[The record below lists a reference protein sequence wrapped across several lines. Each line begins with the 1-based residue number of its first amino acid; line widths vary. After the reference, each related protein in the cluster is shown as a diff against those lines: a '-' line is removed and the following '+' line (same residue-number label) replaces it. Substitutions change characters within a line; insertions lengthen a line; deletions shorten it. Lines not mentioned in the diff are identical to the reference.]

1 MIITQA
7 PYRISFAGGGTDL
20 PAFCRDEPGAVIS
33 TAIDRHMYVTV
44 GTRFE
49 NTIRVAYSTTE
60 IVETLA
66 QLKHSLVR
74 EALRVTGLDRSLE
87 ITTIGDV
94 PAGTGMGSSS
104 ALTVGLL
111 AALYA
116 YQGRIASPEELARLA
131 CEIEI
136 ERVGHPIGRQDQ
148 YISAYGGLQ
157 YLRFNPDQTV
167 DVEPVP
173 CSRETLHALEE
184 RLLLV
189 YTGSTRDA
197 NEILKAQKSATA
209 SKLGV
214 LRRMRDLAGEM
225 RDALTGPQGPDLGHF
240 AELLREGWELKRT
253 VVSAISTDM
262 VDEWYR
268 RARAAGARGGKLL
281 GAGGGGFL
289 LLMAEPEHHDAIR
302 ETLGR
307 PKELPVSFDPR
318 GARVIFIGNRS

>member
-44 GTRFE
+44 GERFDDS
-49 NTIRVAYSTTE
+49 IRVAYSKTE
-60 IVETLA
+60 IVNAPSE
-66 QLKHSLVR
+66 LKHSLIR
-74 EALRVTGLDRSLE
+74 EALDLTGLDRSLE
-87 ITTIGDV
+87 ISTIGDV

-116 YQGRIASPEELARLA
+116 HQGRITSQEELASQA

-136 ERVGHPIGRQDQ
+136 DRLGSPIGRQDQ

-157 YLRFNPDQTV
+157 YIRFNTDQSV

-173 CSRETLHALEE
+173 CSRKTLRALEE
-184 RLLLV
+184 RLLLF
-189 YTGSTRDA
+189 YTGGTRDA
-197 NEILKAQKSATA
+197 NSILKQQSGATA
-209 SKLGV
+209 SKLDV

-225 RDALTGPQGPDLGHF
+225 RDALMQPDASNLDHF
-240 AELLREGWELKRT
+240 AELLHEGWELKRS
-253 VVSAISTDM
+253 VVDSISNGL
-262 VDEWYR
+262 VDEWYSK
-268 RARAAGARGGKLL
+268 AREAGAGGGKLL
-281 GAGGGGFL
+281 GAGGGGFML
-289 LLMAEPEHHDAIR
+289 VMAAPDRHEAIR
-302 ETLGR
+302 AALAH